1 MTPGGPLTASLW
13 PADTSV
19 PLVELTVGDL
29 LREAAADAPDRVA
42 LVAGAPD
49 PEARRRWTYAEL
61 LADSE
66 RLAGGLLERFEP
78 GDRVAIWAPNEPEWV
93 LVEFAAALAGLV
105 LVTVNPALRASE
117 AEYVL
122 RRSRADGV
130 VFVESYRD
138 NPVAVLVDRLAPELP
153 GLRHRIGL
161 DELRT
166 LHAATPRPLPQ
177 VDPQDPAQIQFTSG
191 TTGRP
196 KGALLHHR
204 GIVNNA
210 RFYVQRTELP
220 TGSALLNPMPL
231 FHTAGCVMATLGSV
245 WLRGTHVLVPQF
257 DPALVL
263 ELIEG
268 ERCASLGAV
277 PTMLVAL
284 LEHPDRQRRD
294 LSSLTVGVSGGSP
307 VPAELVR
314 RVEREIGCALTM
326 VLGQTELAPVITQ
339 TRPGDTIEDKAGTVG
354 QPLPQVDIAIAD
366 PRTGEP
372 VSIGEQGEIRARGY
386 QAMLG
391 YFDDEEATAETIDA
405 EGWVHTGDLGTMDAR
420 GYLQVTGRL
429 KDMIIRGGEN
439 VYPREIEE
447 VLFAHPAIGEAAV
460 FGVPDE
466 RWGESVAAAVR
477 LLPDDPPLTPAALE
491 AWARERLAPH
501 KVPRTWYVVPA
512 LPLTGSGKVQKYV
525 LRDEAGTGR
534 LPRLG

>member
-1 MTPGGPLTASLW
+1 MNEPLAVSLW

-19 PLVELTVGDL
+19 ELVDLTVGQL
-29 LREAAADAPDRVA
+29 LREAAAEAPDRVA

-49 PEARRRWTYAEL
+49 ADARRRWTYAEL

-66 RLAGGLLERFEP
+66 RIAGGLLERFEP
-78 GDRVAIWAPNEPEWV
+78 GDRLAVWAPNEPEWV
-93 LVEFAAALAGLV
+93 LLEFAAALAGLV
-105 LVTVNPALRASE
+105 LVTVNPALRAAE
-117 AEYVL
+117 AEHVL
-122 RRSRADGV
+122 RQSRANGV
-130 VFVESYRD
+130 VFVESYRA
-138 NPVAVLVDRLAPELP
+138 NPVGRLVADLAPELP
-153 GLRHRIGL
+153 SLRERIPLAEIGGLPPSG
-161 DELRT
+161 
-166 LHAATPRPLPQ
+166 RPLPL
-177 VDPQDPAQIQFTSG
+177 VAPGDPAQIQYTSG

-196 KGALLHHR
+196 KGALLHHH

-210 RFYVQRTELP
+210 RLYVQRTELP
-220 TGSALLNPMPL
+220 AGAALLNPMPL

-245 WLRGTHVLVPQF
+245 WLRGTHLLVPAF

-263 ELIEG
+263 ELIET

-284 LEHPDRQRRD
+284 LEQPDLHRRD
-294 LSSLTVGVSGGSP
+294 LSSLTVAVSGGSP
-307 VPAELVR
+307 VPPELVR

-339 TRPGDTIEDKAGTVG
+339 TRPGDSLEDKAGTVG

-366 PRTGEP
+366 PMTGAP
-372 VSIGEQGEIRARGY
+372 VGIGEQGEIRARGY

-391 YFDDEEATAETIDA
+391 YFEDDAATAATIDA

-420 GYLQVTGRL
+420 GYVQVTGRL
-429 KDMIIRGGEN
+429 TDMIIRGGEN

-447 VLFAHPAIGEAAV
+447 ILFGHPAVAEAAV
-460 FGVPDE
+460 FGRPDE

-477 LLPDDPPLTPAALE
+477 LLPDASPPTPAALE
-491 AWARERLAPH
+491 AYARERLAPH

-525 LRDEAGTGR
+525 LRDEADSGR
-534 LPRLG
+534 LPRLP